1 MKLHVFQTL
10 TGDEALKKALNNFL
24 ESGNSLAED
33 REGSNLLLRNKRE
46 FGSFSLSLA
55 VCEIIL

>member
-1 MKLHVFQTL
+1 MKLHLFQTL
-10 TGDEALKKALNNFL
+10 TGDEALKALNNFL

-46 FGSFSLSLA
+46 FGSFS
-55 VCEIIL
+55 